1 MNSFYAKFLSLLML
15 FVVSLKGYTT
25 FDQYANSLSLT
36 SGGEITGGS
45 TRKSGLVGYVAMIDS
60 TGATVVK
67 KYNLSTG
74 NPVLMGQYGSSSNTS
89 IRI

>member
-1 MNSFYAKFLSLLML
+1 ML

-60 TGATVVK
+60 TSATVVK